1 MKLRSTLI
9 GLVAT
14 LLFFTAG
21 AASASTLRVIV
32 VETQD
37 VGAYVKALRDADALR
52 KKKGFTGEIRV
63 WRATYA
69 GPDAGAVVVSIE
81 YANLEALAKDNAMML
96 NDSEMRTWLQS
107 LDKLRKIVSDS
118 IYEEQK

>member
-9 GLVAT
+9 GLVAA
-14 LLFFTAG
+14 LLVVAAG
-21 AASASTLRVIV
+21 SASAGTLRVIV

-37 VGAYVKALRDADALR
+37 VGAYVKALHDADALR
-52 KKKGFTGEIRV
+52 KKKGFTGQIRV

-69 GPDAGAVVVSIE
+69 GDDAGAVVVSIE
-81 YANLEALAKDNAMML
+81 YPNLEALAKDNAMMQS
-96 NDSEMRTWLQS
+96 DAEMRTWLQG